1 MRSAE
6 TNNAL
11 QKGVSQMHKGRVSWK
26 SAHHLEGPNSADPD
40 LECAVD
46 TFNIIKVNAFPPAAA
61 SRLAPEQKELLSHA
75 DSVGVGV
82 ATDIG
87 TQTSKGDTAD
97 DSLVRLA
104 STVTPG
110 IVVVETTRVMMSVK
124 RTMLS

>member
-1 MRSAE
+1 
-6 TNNAL
+6 
-11 QKGVSQMHKGRVSWK
+11 MHKGRVSWK

-46 TFNIIKVNAFPPAAA
+46 TFNIIEVNAFPPAAA

-97 DSLVRLA
+97 DSLVGLA

-110 IVVVETTRVMMSVK
+110 IVVVEATRVMSVE